1 MSDAPIFESPEPV
14 VPPVNWRQA
23 RRFLVFLAVVTVLVL
38 GLGLVYA
45 SLLLPIGVGAFLAYL
60 LLPLVDKLETL
71 RVKRVLATAA
81 IIIFALGII
90 ALAVSR
96 MAPLLYAQ
104 ALYIVKLLPNAVAAV
119 MEKWR
124 PLVEQYVVDLG
135 FMTPDEIHDFLSYSS
150 LLGKL
155 QSQLQAGISGV
166 WRTGTSLAGGMVN
179 IVLVPVVT
187 FFLLNDYKALR
198 GATLALVPQDLI
210 VPMQFVTAKVNL
222 TLRSVI
228 KGQATV
234 AGILAGLYVIGLTVV
249 DLQSAIA
256 IGVVAGVCRIVPYL
270 DVIVGLTLSMI
281 VLLSNFAGW
290 GQVASVVLVFLIVQA
305 IDGAFITPRV
315 IGERVGLHP
324 MVVILSVLAF
334 SDWFGLWGVIVAIPL
349 VAIVKVLLE
358 AAAPFYRAS
367 RAYRVWSDV
376 GR

>member
-1 MSDAPIFESPEPV
+1 MSDAPIFESPEPTL
-14 VPPVNWRQA
+14 PPVNWRQA
-23 RRFLVFLAVVTVLVL
+23 RRFIVFLAVAAALVF
-38 GLGLVYA
+38 GLGLFYA
-45 SLLLPIGVGAFLAYL
+45 SLVLPIGVGAFLAYL

-81 IIIFALGII
+81 IIFVALGII
-90 ALAVSR
+90 AIAVSR
-96 MAPLLYAQ
+96 MAPLLYVQ
-104 ALYIVKLLPNAVAAV
+104 VLYIVKLLPNAVAAV

-124 PLVEQYVVDLG
+124 PLAEQYVVDLG
-135 FMTPDEIHDFLSYSS
+135 FMTPAEIHDLLSYSS

-179 IVLVPVVT
+179 IVLIPVVT
-187 FFLLNDYKALR
+187 FFLLNDYRALR
-198 GATLALVPQDLI
+198 RAALSLVPQDLI

-234 AGILAGLYVIGLTVV
+234 AAILAGLYVIGLTVV

-270 DVIVGLTLSMI
+270 DVIVGLTLSMV

-290 GQVASVVLVFLIVQA
+290 GQVASVVLVFLVVQA

-334 SDWFGLWGVIVAIPL
+334 SDRFGLWGVIVAIPL

-367 RAYRVWSDV
+367 RAYRVWNSNS
-376 GR
+376 